1 MPTEVVFHCYKWVV
15 VSVLGSRKAAR
26 FVEKKTG
33 FNSMRLHISLVRQ
46 DDYN

>member
-33 FNSMRLHISLVRQ
+33 FKFQFDAATH
-46 DDYN
+46 